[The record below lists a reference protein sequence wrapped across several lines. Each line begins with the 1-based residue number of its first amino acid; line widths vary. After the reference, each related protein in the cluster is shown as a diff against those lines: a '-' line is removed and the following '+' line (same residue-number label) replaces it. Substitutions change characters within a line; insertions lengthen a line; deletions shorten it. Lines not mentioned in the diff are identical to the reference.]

1 MNKKW
6 FGAAVIALFALS
18 SCLEKDIYQGP
29 KEEEKKFNDF
39 DFSTVHP
46 TTNLEVSY
54 LNSGVEANVYFELY
68 DEMPVIKTEYG
79 YTKKADIFPLFAS
92 YTAENGVYK
101 GTIELPTYLKKV
113 YIYTPAFFAQTL
125 IEANVENGIIKASD
139 DIIEEKVTTRIA
151 KPTYIPHDSYMVK
164 YPYYGKE
171 IPQAYKNDMHWYTF
185 LGEYKHREHGD
196 INYKYPS
203 TGELAAKDADGLYT
217 VHSQTINA
225 HTTCPEEYRSYSDIH
240 ITKDA
245 EIAVTFLGQ
254 NTCWNCSMGYYYYR
268 EGEKPAHLN
277 DANIIM
283 LFPNTQDGKWTNNP
297 WEASKTAGIDRGT
310 TVQLKYYPKINS
322 GSEKGETT
330 VFPAGYK
337 VGLVI
342 ATNAWSN
349 RITGFDT
356 NIKYR
361 AATSEGLSIDD
372 KGNIYNTP
380 RTAVYRYGDF
390 VIASFEDYITDQNF
404 SDIVVALK
412 SNPVDGIEVDP
423 DVDPDNNQTTTE
435 ILKGVYAFEDL
446 WPSKGDY
453 DMNDVVV
460 RYNYGKTFDK
470 DNKIYAES
478 FIFKTFQNVAGNNN
492 GLAFRLLYMG
502 NPSSTQYFIR
512 KPGEKEFTET
522 NFTFE
527 KDNNVFILTDNVK
540 DDMGAEYKVI
550 LNYDS
555 PITTSSEAQPFI
567 FKNEA
572 DGQRWKVHIPKE
584 KPTSK
589 MNMSLFQTND
599 DASQPNKNI
608 YYVRSGNYPFAFF
621 LSGANEKDIEKLL
634 QSENERV
641 PIDQLYKDY
650 ESWVT
655 SNGKNNQDWYK
666 K

>member
-6 FGAAVIALFALS
+6 FGAAFIAIFAMS

-29 KEEEKKFNDF
+29 KEEEKEFNDF
-39 DFSTVHP
+39 DFSTVQS
-46 TTNLEVSY
+46 TTSLEVSY
-54 LNSGVEANVYFELY
+54 LNSGVKANVYFELY
-68 DEMPVIKTEYG
+68 DEMPVTKTEYG
-79 YTKKADIFPLFAS
+79 YTKKADVSPLFAT
-92 YTAENGVYK
+92 YTAENSIYK
-101 GTIELPTYLKKV
+101 GTVELPAYLKKV

-139 DIIEEKVTTRIA
+139 DAIEEKATTRYVS
-151 KPTYIPHDSYMVK
+151 PTDTPHDSYMVK
-164 YPYYGKE
+164 YPYNNKE
-171 IPQAYKNDMHWYTF
+171 IPQAYKNDTRWHTF
-185 LGEYKHREHGD
+185 LGKYDYWRNGE

-217 VHSQTINA
+217 AHSQIINT
-225 HTTCPEEYRSYSDIH
+225 HIICPEEYRSYSDIR
-240 ITKDA
+240 INENT

-254 NTCWNCSMGYYYYR
+254 NTCWNCSMGYYYYK
-268 EGEKPAHLN
+268 EGEKPASLN

-283 LFPNTQDGKWTNNP
+283 LFPNTQDGRWINDRRG
-297 WEASKTAGIDRGT
+297 ARLTAGINRGT
-310 TVQLKYYPKINS
+310 AVQLKYYPKITS
-322 GSEKGETT
+322 GSAEGETT
-330 VFPAGYK
+330 IFPAGYR

-349 RITGFDT
+349 RISGFKK

-361 AATSEGLSIDD
+361 AATSKGLSIDD
-372 KGNIYNTP
+372 NGNQYNAP
-380 RTAVYRYGDF
+380 RTAAYRYKDF
-390 VIASFEDYITDQNF
+390 VMVSFEDYTTDQNF
-404 SDIVVALK
+404 SDVVVAMK
-412 SNPVDGIEVDP
+412 SNPVKAIEVDP
-423 DVDPDNNQTTTE
+423 DVDPDSNRTTTE
-435 ILKGVYAFEDL
+435 LLKGVYAFEDL

-492 GLAFRLLYMG
+492 GLAFRLLYNG
-502 NPSSTQYFIR
+502 NPSSIQYFIR
-512 KPGEKEFTET
+512 KPEEKEFTET

-527 KDNNVFILTDNVK
+527 KDDNVFILTDNVK
-540 DDMGAEYKVI
+540 NDMGAEYKVV

-555 PITTSSEAQPFI
+555 PISKSSEAQPFI

-572 DGQRWKVHIPKE
+572 DGKRWEVHIPKE

-589 MNMSLFQTND
+589 MNMSIFQTGD
-599 DASQPNKNI
+599 DASQPKLNI

-621 LSGANEKDIEKLL
+621 LSGANEKDIDKLL
-634 QSENERV
+634 QSENERK

-650 ESWVT
+650 EGWVT